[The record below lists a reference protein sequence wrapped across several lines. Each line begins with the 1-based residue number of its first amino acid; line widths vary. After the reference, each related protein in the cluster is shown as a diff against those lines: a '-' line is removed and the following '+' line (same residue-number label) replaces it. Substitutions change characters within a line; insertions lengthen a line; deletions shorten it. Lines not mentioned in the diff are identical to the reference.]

1 MPDFK
6 AKILVIDDEKVVCI
20 SCKRILEEEGH
31 TVEYV
36 LNGTEGIQR
45 AIDGDYELVLLDL
58 QMPDMSGI
66 EVLEAIRAQR
76 RDISI
81 VIITGYATIQTSIEA
96 IKKGAFD
103 YIPKPFTPEELA
115 IAVKQALENRQL
127 KTENEFLKSELSK
140 ATVASGLICR
150 SDTMSEI
157 TKQIHK
163 IAPTDFSVLI
173 YGESGT
179 GKELIAQEIH
189 RSSHRAQQQF
199 VAVDLS
205 AVSPNLLES
214 ELFGHVR
221 GAFTGATGSRPGYFS
236 LANGGTLFLDEVSN
250 ISLELQGKLL
260 RVLES
265 RRIRPVGGD
274 NDQEI
279 DIRLVA
285 ATNRDLTQMVEE
297 GSFREDLYYR
307 LNVIPLILPPLRE
320 RPTDIPLLAAH
331 FMKEAKKKDSASR
344 IRGISTEAM
353 AKLMSYKWPGNVREL
368 KNIIQRLVAITD
380 GELIGVDHLPPEID
394 GTANTIPIDSKE
406 APRNVEELKEAKRR
420 LREMVYESVERQ
432 FVINSLENANWNVS
446 KAAQNT
452 GMQRTNFH
460 ALMRKYGIK
469 VRDRD

>member
-20 SCKRILEEEGH
+20 SCKRILEEDGH

-36 LNGTEGIQR
+36 LSGEEGIRR
-45 AIDGDYELVLLDL
+45 AVEGDYELVLLDL

-66 EVLEAIRAQR
+66 EVLESIKAR
-76 RDISI
+76 RQDISI

-103 YIPKPFTPEELA
+103 YIPKPFTPEELSM
-115 IAVKQALENRQL
+115 AVKKALENRQL
-127 KTENEFLKSELSK
+127 KTENEFLKSELSR
-140 ATVASGLICR
+140 ATVASGFICR
-150 SDTMSEI
+150 SDTMNEI
-157 TKQIHK
+157 TKQIQK

-179 GKELIAQEIH
+179 GKEVIAQEIH
-189 RSSHRAQQQF
+189 RCSHRADQQF

-221 GAFTGATGSRPGYFS
+221 GAFTGATGSRPGYFT

-250 ISLELQGKLL
+250 ISIELQGKLL

-274 NDQEI
+274 HDQEI

-285 ATNRDLTQMVEE
+285 ATNKDLTQMVEN

-307 LNVIPLILPPLRE
+307 LNVIPLVLPPLRE

-353 AKLMSYKWPGNVREL
+353 AKLMAYKWPGNVREL

-394 GTANTIPIDSKE
+394 GTANAIPMELKE
-406 APRNVEELKEAKRR
+406 SPRTVDELKEAKRR
-420 LREMVYESVERQ
+420 LRELVYENVERQ
-432 FVINSLENANWNVS
+432 FVINTLEEANWNVS